1 MLVLI
6 TGKAGSGKDT
16 IGGYLKNEYGFETD
30 SLAAPI
36 KRLVKDVFVLPE
48 EVVYDRE
55 LREKELGDPWSGMTV
70 RSLLQKIGTEL
81 FRDKIHKDVWVLSL
95 LRRILNSPQCNW
107 VVTDLRFPNEKDVL
121 EKRFSGKIITIKVV
135 RTGMD
140 GKTSGGISGH
150 ESESYDIPADYF
162 VTNDGSFEDLYGQI
176 DKIMEA
182 SGVLSP
188 KKRNIFEKYYQKIAP
203 TKTNVIL
210 EFDDGK

>member
-55 LREKELGDPWSGMTV
+55 LREKELGDPWIGMTV

-95 LRRILNSPQCNW
+95 LRRISSAPQFNW

-121 EKRFSGKIITIKVV
+121 EKRYEGKIVTIKVS
-135 RTGMD
+135 RP
-140 GKTSGGISGH
+140 GKTGKTDGGIKGH
-150 ESESYDIPADYF
+150 ESESYDIHADF
-162 VTNDGSFEDLYGQI
+162 SVENKGSFEDLYRQI
-176 DKIMEA
+176 DEIMEQNGLI
-182 SGVLSP
+182 SFS
-188 KKRNIFEKYYQKIAP
+188 KKRDLNAIKIAGE
-203 TKTNVIL
+203 IL
-210 EFDDGK
+210 EQNGI